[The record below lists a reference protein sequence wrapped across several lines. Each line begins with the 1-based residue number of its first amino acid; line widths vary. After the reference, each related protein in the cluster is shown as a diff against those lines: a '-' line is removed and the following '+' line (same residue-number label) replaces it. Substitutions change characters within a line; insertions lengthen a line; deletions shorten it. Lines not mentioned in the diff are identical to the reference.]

1 MNCLSYIDALI
12 VSAPDPGITPT
23 PVGTSIVPGGT
34 YEDGP
39 NGMIVFSGTWTVY
52 NNTGPSAN
60 NLHYTASA
68 GSSASLSF
76 YGTHVTL
83 VYAGISGYGH
93 ADIFIDGS
101 LVTRLNQ
108 STAALTWQKAW
119 TSPLLTP
126 GYHTIRVAYVD
137 GYYNVDA
144 FIVRGLATATP
155 TATAYTPS
163 PTPSRT
169 NTPVP
174 PSTSTFTPTA
184 TNAPTATPTPLAS
197 EPAPQAL
204 TGAQYAYDGDGREAP
219 PQRSGRGDHDARHGQ
234 RSDHVLPWPA
244 LKQGSQPGWNED
256 SEVLLCGDGDDL
268 PRAARSTVQGS
279 PCEH

>member
-1 MNCLSYIDALI
+1 MCGLSYIDALI
-12 VSAPDPGITPT
+12 VSASDPGITPT
-23 PVGTSIVPGGT
+23 PVGTMVPGGT
-34 YEDGP
+34 YEDSAAQ
-39 NGMIVFSGTWTVY
+39 VVYSGTWTVY
-52 NNTGPSAN
+52 NNTGPSDN
-60 NLHYTASA
+60 NLHYTAYA

-101 LVTRLNQ
+101 LITRLNQ
-108 STAALTWQKAW
+108 STTALTWQKTW

-144 FIVRGLATATP
+144 FIVRGLATSTP

-169 NTPVP
+169 NTPL
-174 PSTSTFTPTA
+174 PSNTATFTPTA
-184 TNAPTATPTPLAS
+184 TVVPTVTPTPLTA

-219 PQRSGRGDHDARHGQ
+219 PQRSGRGDPDARHGKWN
-234 RSDHVLPWPA
+234 HYVLPRKA
-244 LKQGSQPGWNED
+244 LQQGSRSGSNED
-256 SEVLLCGDGDDL
+256 PEILLCRDSDNL
-268 PRAARSTVQGS
+268 PRTARSTVQGS
-279 PCEH
+279 PYAR